1 MPSWSSSAGTL
12 GDGSWTPAFEFLDF
26 LKLMDVEEEEEKV
39 EEEEFVSS
47 SGAEIPDP
55 DPSFHTEL

>member
-1 MPSWSSSAGTL
+1 
-12 GDGSWTPAFEFLDF
+12 
-26 LKLMDVEEEEEKV
+26 MDVEEEEEKV

>member
-1 MPSWSSSAGTL
+1 MLSWSFPAGTL
-12 GDGSWTPAFEFLDF
+12 GDGSWTPAFEFVDF
-26 LKLMDVEEEEEKV
+26 LKLMDVEEKEERV

-47 SGAEIPDP
+47 SSAEIPDQ